1 MTRVLISRIAAA
13 AGVLAF
19 ASACTMKDQD
29 PPPLTGPSEFA
40 QSVVIAVSPDVLPQD
55 GASQSFITVTA
66 RDATGQPLR
75 NLTMRT
81 ETRVG
86 GTPVDFGT
94 LSARSVVT
102 GSDGRAT
109 LVYTAPPSPA
119 VSPDAFLLVDI
130 VVTPF
135 GTDFNNSSAR
145 TASIR
150 LVPQGHVIPPGDLV
164 PAFTFTPEAPADG
177 QTVLFDASASTG
189 SISEYQ
195 WSFGDGGGSSG
206 RTASY
211 AYSRP
216 GTFVVTLTLV
226 DFFGRVQSKSQSIS
240 VVAGNLPTAVFVFSP
255 TGPRVGQAV
264 NFNAAQSRPPAG
276 GTLVTYSWN
285 FGDGSPVRVTGDPA
299 TSKAYST
306 AGTYQVTLTVTD
318 NAGRTTTSG
327 PQAVTILP

>member
-1 MTRVLISRIAAA
+1 MS
-13 AGVLAF
+13 
-19 ASACTMKDQD
+19 DQD

-40 QSVVIAVSPDVLPQD
+40 QSVVISVSPDVLPQD

-66 RDATGQPLR
+66 RDVNGQPLR

-81 ETRVG
+81 ETRVN

-135 GTDFNNSSAR
+135 GTDFNNSSSR

-150 LVPQGHVIPPGDLV
+150 LVPQGTVIPPGNLV
-164 PAFTFTPEAPADG
+164 PAFTFTPLAPTDG
-177 QTVLFDASASTG
+177 QTVLFDASSSTG
-189 SISEYQ
+189 SISEYR
-195 WSFGDGGGSSG
+195 WAFGDGGQSSG
-206 RTASY
+206 ITASH
-211 AYSRP
+211 AYNRP

-226 DFFGRVQSKSQSIS
+226 DFNGRTASKSQSIS
-240 VVAGNLPTAVFVFSP
+240 VTVGSQPTAVFVFSP
-255 TGPRVGQAV
+255 TGPRVGQSV

-276 GTLVTYSWN
+276 GTLVTYTWN
-285 FGDGSPVRVTGDPA
+285 FGDGSPVQATGDSVI
-299 TSKAYST
+299 SKTYTT

-318 NAGRTTTSG
+318 DSGRTTTSA
-327 PQAVTILP
+327 QAVTILP